1 MGVIVL
7 AAYPGAAVRGTLRLG
22 FELARR
28 GYGRYA
34 AYPGATWAGVFTNS
48 FFGLLIAYVMLAV
61 YESRDE
67 VGGYDVAA
75 ALTYVWLAQG
85 LLSVVASFGP
95 SWYELGLRVRS
106 GDIAVDLHRPLDL
119 QAAGLAHDFGRATYQ
134 LLFRAAP
141 PFVLGALVFDLTAPT
156 EPLRWLAFAVSVALA
171 VVVSF
176 GFRFVFNLLAFWLL
190 DFRGP
195 YVLGLAV
202 SNLLSGLAIPLVFF
216 PGALGDVLRALPFAS
231 MLQAPIDVYLGE
243 ELGGSTVGVLAL
255 QAVWALALLGLG
267 RAVLAAGTRKL
278 VVQGG

>member
-1 MGVIVL
+1 
-7 AAYPGAAVRGTLRLG
+7 
-22 FELARR
+22 
-28 GYGRYA
+28 
-34 AYPGATWAGVFTNS
+34 
-48 FFGLLIAYVMLAV
+48 
-61 YESRDE
+61 
-67 VGGYDVAA
+67 
-75 ALTYVWLAQG
+75 
-85 LLSVVASFGP
+85 
-95 SWYELGLRVRS
+95 
-106 GDIAVDLHRPLDL
+106 
-119 QAAGLAHDFGRATYQ
+119 
-134 LLFRAAP
+134 
-141 PFVLGALVFDLTAPT
+141 
-156 EPLRWLAFAVSVALA
+156 
-171 VVVSF
+171 
-176 GFRFVFNLLAFWLL
+176 VFNLLAFWLL